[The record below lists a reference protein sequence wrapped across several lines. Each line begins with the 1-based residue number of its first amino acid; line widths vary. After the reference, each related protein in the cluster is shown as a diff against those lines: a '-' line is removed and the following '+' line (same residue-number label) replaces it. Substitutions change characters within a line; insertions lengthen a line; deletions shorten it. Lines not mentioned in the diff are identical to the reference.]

1 MAYLHYKSRPPYATY
16 FIARGGQS
24 AQTLVSSM
32 RQAIWSYVPDVTI
45 ARIKPLETHLND
57 SLAAERFQT
66 LVLMTFGIAALLL
79 AMLGVYGVLSYSTVT
94 RKQEI
99 GVRMALGATRREI
112 YSLTLGEAGI
122 PVFMGLGAGIFAGIL
137 AGRLI
142 QKLLYGTRTV
152 DPSVILIVTVLFLS
166 AAVTAAFLPAR
177 RAASID
183 PMEALRSD

>member
-1 MAYLHYKSRPPYATY
+1 
-16 FIARGGQS
+16 
-24 AQTLVSSM
+24 
-32 RQAIWSYVPDVTI
+32 
-45 ARIKPLETHLND
+45 LND

-66 LVLMTFGIAALLL
+66 LVLMTFGTAALLL
-79 AMLGVYGVLSYSTVT
+79 AMLGVYGVLSYSTIT

-122 PVFMGLGAGIFAGIL
+122 PVFTGLGAGIFTGIL

-152 DPSVILIVTVLFLS
+152 DPSVILIVTVLFLA
-166 AAVTAAFLPAR
+166 AAVAAAFLPAR
-177 RAASID
+177 RATSID